1 MSGYKRL
8 PFEYDDRIYPKNNC
22 IHCEKPLKLGEFAYD
37 QTMCWDCF
45 EKRVQGIAKNA
56 QTPEDAAMVIHLLV
70 IAKEIFRRRSI

>member
-1 MSGYKRL
+1 MSPLISNSKCT
-8 PFEYDDRIYPKNNC
+8 ECNNY
-22 IHCEKPLKLGEFAYD
+22 IMWGEFGYN

-70 IAKEIFRRRSI
+70 IAKEIFRRSK

>member
-1 MSGYKRL
+1 MW
-8 PFEYDDRIYPKNNC
+8 
-22 IHCEKPLKLGEFAYD
+22 GEFGYN

-70 IAKEIFRRRSI
+70 IAKEIFRRSK

>member
-1 MSGYKRL
+1 MSPL
-8 PFEYDDRIYPKNNC
+8 ISNNKC
-22 IHCEKPLKLGEFAYD
+22 SECNNYIMWGEFAYD

-70 IAKEIFRRRSI
+70 IAKEIFRRSI